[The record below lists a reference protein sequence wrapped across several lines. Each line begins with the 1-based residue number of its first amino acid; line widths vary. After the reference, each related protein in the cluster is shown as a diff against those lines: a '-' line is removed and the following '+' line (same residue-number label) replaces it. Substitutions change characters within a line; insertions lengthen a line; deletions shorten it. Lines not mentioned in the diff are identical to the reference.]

1 MPKRRGLH
9 ETGADDGGDAEDD
22 EGADVHGALPRLLVD
37 ICRCVSV
44 RTRLRGKQDL
54 CVRHPERKDGCAS
67 HTCTGR
73 GMAAPGVL
81 SLSKRDYGA
90 DGVSIRCRETCVH
103 AAKEGYSACGIR
115 PRVGYL
121 WEAWAHSW

>member
-1 MPKRRGLH
+1 MPKRRRLH

-22 EGADVHGALPRLLVD
+22 ESADVHGALPRLLVV
-37 ICRCVSV
+37 IFAGAPVCAQGCEASRISV
-44 RTRLRGKQDL
+44 RQ
-54 CVRHPERKDGCAS
+54 PERKDGCAS

-73 GMAAPGVL
+73 GWQRRGGVL

-103 AAKEGYSACGIR
+103 AAKEEYIL
-115 PRVGYL
+115 RVGSGP
-121 WEAWAHSW
+121 E